1 MKKINIIVI
10 FLSVIISI
18 FGCKNNDEKKNY
30 SVNAREIIF
39 EDSDSTLKEELLFY
53 TTAENYKLT
62 EEETYNDLL
71 SFLALRIANYDE
83 EIDYSR
89 AISIVGNQYD
99 IQKAKSFKREL
110 PNYNSFARG
119 MESSDE
125 VNFSIYDIS
134 NTEEGTKG
142 VAITSDDERIG
153 SLLCILD
160 DIDCTDTEEDPV
172 LEIFLENLDNYVE
185 DVSNELE
192 NITEDDLELFKE
204 KYNITDEEIAAA
216 KLEYEN
222 SLEARKFW
230 GYDSWSSWS
239 VNNNSYNNLQVK
251 TKWYQKEPYNNA
263 IKAMENNYYI
273 TGCGATALAQIMAY
287 HEYPLKYTR
296 NDLSTLKSKWS
307 PAANWNGIYD
317 WKAMKQYPKGSSL
330 SPEGKVCLGALM
342 YDVSKG
348 IKSKYG
354 PTTTQKGTNSNFDDT
369 ISYLHTIGY
378 TYDNIIYYSYSSI
391 LSSLKNNCPVLIRGN
406 NNTGGHAWIID
417 GSIELQR
424 TRNYYV
430 FWIPF
435 KCKEYQDYVHCN
447 YGWEGTDD
455 EGTAYSYNG
464 RGYYKSG
471 VFASDLNQNVKI
483 ISNIKPIKK

>member
-1 MKKINIIVI
+1 MKKIK
-10 FLSVIISI
+10 IISLLLGVTVTL
-18 FGCKNNDEKKNY
+18 FSCKNNNEKNNY
-30 SVNAREIIF
+30 PVNVREIIF
-39 EDSDSTLKEELLFY
+39 EDSDSTLKDELLFY

-62 EEETYNDLL
+62 DEEIYNDLT
-71 SFLALRIANYDE
+71 SFLAMRFSSSNE
-83 EIDYSR
+83 ETDYSR
-89 AISIVGNQYD
+89 AISIIENQYD
-99 IQKAKSFKREL
+99 IKKTKTFKREL
-110 PNYNSFARG
+110 PNYSIIARG
-119 MESSDE
+119 VETTDE

-134 NTEEGTKG
+134 NSEEGTKR

-185 DVSNELE
+185 EISNELE
-192 NITEDDLELFKE
+192 NITEDDIDLFKE

-239 VNNNSYNNLQVK
+239 VINGSYNKLNIQ
-251 TKWYQKEPYNNA
+251 TKWNQEQPYNNA
-263 IKAMENNYYI
+263 IIAMEGKQYY

-287 HEYPLKYTR
+287 HEYPSRYTR
-296 NDLSTLKSKWS
+296 NDLSTLKSKWTL
-307 PAANWNGIYD
+307 ATTWDGIYD
-317 WKAMKQYPKGSSL
+317 WKAMKQYPFANQL
-330 SPEGKVCLGALM
+330 TPEGQTCVAALL

-354 PTTTQKGTNSNFDDT
+354 LIVNSESTLSNFDNS
-369 ISYLHTIGY
+369 INYLKSIGY
-378 TYDNIIYYSYSSI
+378 IYDNINAYSYSSI
-391 LSSLKNNCPVLIRGN
+391 YSSLKNNCPVLIRGN
-406 NNTGGHAWIID
+406 NNIEGHAWIID

-435 KCKEYQDYVHCN
+435 KCKENQDYVHCN
-447 YGWEGTDD
+447 YGWGGTSD
-455 EGTAYSYNG
+455 EGTAYYYKG
-464 RGYYKSG
+464 QGYYKSG
-471 VFASDLNQNVKI
+471 VFNSDLNQNLKI
-483 ISNIKPIKK
+483 ITNIKPNK